1 MIIFTTLKD
10 IPDGY
15 LEFKGIGQVVKL
27 NLSSYYLDETAINLN
42 KLIPITGSIPE
53 DVITGDCAD
62 PEFDKMYHNFIFT
75 NDDSFFQF
83 MTIMVPEFLEPTV
96 LVQVMISVNGFR
108 DAISESI
115 MKLIQ
120 QRYGVN
126 SYYVFTLEDFQY
138 IQNDSSFSIPGL
150 FAMDQDMNR
159 WRMMMP
165 MESGDMYE

>member
-42 KLIPITGSIPE
+42 KLIPISGSIPE
-53 DVITGDCAD
+53 EVITGDCAD

-83 MTIMVPEFLEPTV
+83 MAIMVPEFLEPTV
-96 LVQVMISVNGFR
+96 LVQIMIS
-108 DAISESI
+108 
-115 MKLIQ
+115 
-120 QRYGVN
+120 
-126 SYYVFTLEDFQY
+126 
-138 IQNDSSFSIPGL
+138 
-150 FAMDQDMNR
+150 
-159 WRMMMP
+159 
-165 MESGDMYE
+165 

>member
-1 MIIFTTLKD
+1 
-10 IPDGY
+10 
-15 LEFKGIGQVVKL
+15 
-27 NLSSYYLDETAINLN
+27 
-42 KLIPITGSIPE
+42 
-53 DVITGDCAD
+53 
-62 PEFDKMYHNFIFT
+62 
-75 NDDSFFQF
+75 
-83 MTIMVPEFLEPTV
+83 
-96 LVQVMISVNGFR
+96 
-108 DAISESI
+108 